1 MPAGLALSVIATTEA
16 GTRAA
21 LFAADD
27 LGFGLAP
34 RIILWVPHV
43 VPYAQ
48 PLDHPADDVTFTA
61 ARFRTLAEEIAADV
75 FVRVCVCRS
84 DAAGLEAVLP
94 RGAVVLVGGARRRWW
109 QTREQ
114 RLAERLAA
122 HGYSVLYIDI
132 DVGIPTAAVRRSIEC
147 R

>member
-1 MPAGLALSVIATTEA
+1 VVTAGLALSVVATTEA

-21 LFAADD
+21 LLAADD
-27 LGFGLAP
+27 LGVGLVP
-34 RIILWVPHV
+34 HIVLWVPHV

-61 ARFRTLAEEIAADV
+61 TRFRTLAEEIAADV

-84 DAAGLEAVLP
+84 DAAGLEAILP
-94 RGAVVLVGGARRRWW
+94 RDDVVLVGGASRRWW

-114 RLAERLAA
+114 RLAQRLAA
-122 HGYSVLYIDI
+122 HGYSVLYIDAG
-132 DVGIPTAAVRRSIEC
+132 VMTPAVTRSIEC